1 MTELKNKFKIGDK
14 VICYNRTGIIVD
26 LFEGTQIENIW
37 VKILYDKTDDLDKWI
52 STEKINSVEL
62 ITESKIITITI

>member
-14 VICYNRTGIIVD
+14 IKCFNRTGIIVD
-26 LFEGTQIENIW
+26 LLDQIENIW
-37 VKILYDKTDDLDKWI
+37 VKILYDKTDDLDKWLA
-52 STEKINSVEL
+52 TEKVNIIEL